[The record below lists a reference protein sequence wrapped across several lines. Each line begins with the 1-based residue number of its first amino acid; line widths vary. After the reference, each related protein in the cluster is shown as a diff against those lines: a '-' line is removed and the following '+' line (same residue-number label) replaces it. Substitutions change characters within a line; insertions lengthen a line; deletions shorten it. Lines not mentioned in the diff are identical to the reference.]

1 MNDFEIKTVSL
12 KDDSYPRLL
21 RETKDPP
28 RTLFYRGV
36 LPDPDSMMIAIV
48 GTRKATEEG
57 KAVAREMA
65 GALSRKGIMIVSGL
79 ALGIDGAAHTGAVDV
94 GGKTVAVLA
103 NGLRSVY
110 PAAHEKLAERILGL
124 GGCLFSEYE
133 PGEPPLAYKFLERN
147 RIVAGLGVA
156 TVVVEAP
163 RRSGALVTARLAVE
177 GGREVFVVPGGARN
191 RNYEGSHLL
200 IRSGAR
206 LALNALQVLEDLDLA
221 KPEELQLNFDD
232 DERRILKILAEAPE
246 FVTIDKLSEITHLE
260 TNVVNQKLTPLLFS
274 GSIAEIGGRFGI
286 KRQENEI
293 SHR

>member
-28 RTLFYRGV
+28 STLFYRGV

-57 KAVAREMA
+57 KTVAREMA
-65 GALSRKGIMIVSGL
+65 GALSRKGITIVSGL
-79 ALGIDGAAHTGAVDV
+79 ALGIDGSAHAGVVDV

-206 LALNALQVLEDLDLA
+206 LALNALQILEDLDLA

-232 DERRILKILAEAPE
+232 DERRILKILAKAPE

-260 TNVVNQKLTPLLFS
+260 TNVVNQKLTSLLFS

>member
-1 MNDFEIKTVSL
+1 MNDFQIKTVSL

-57 KAVAREMA
+57 KMVAREMA
-65 GALSRKGIMIVSGL
+65 GALSKKGITIVSGL
-79 ALGIDGAAHTGAVDV
+79 ALGIDGAAHAGAVDV

-103 NGLRSVY
+103 NGLHSVY
-110 PAAHEKLAERILGL
+110 PVAHEKLAERILGL

-147 RIVAGLGVA
+147 RIVAGLSIA
-156 TVVVEAP
+156 TVVVETP
-163 RRSGALVTARLAVE
+163 RRSGALLTARLAAE
-177 GGREVFVVPGGARN
+177 EGREVFVVPGGARN

-206 LALNALQVLEDLDLA
+206 LAFDTLQILEDLDLA
-221 KPEELQLNFDD
+221 RPEELQLNFDD
-232 DERRILKILAEAPE
+232 DERRILKILAETTE

-260 TNVVNQKLTPLLFS
+260 TNIVNQKLTSLLFS
-274 GSIAEIGGRFGI
+274 GSVAEIGGRFGI